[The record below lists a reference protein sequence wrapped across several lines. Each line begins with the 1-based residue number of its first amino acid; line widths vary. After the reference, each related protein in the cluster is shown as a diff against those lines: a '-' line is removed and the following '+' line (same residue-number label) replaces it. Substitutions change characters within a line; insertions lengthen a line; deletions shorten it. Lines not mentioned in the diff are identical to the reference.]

1 MKRFLTVALAL
12 LLTTGAFAQKKVE
25 KATEQKFPAMELL
38 NKGKQNTNSEFQKL
52 VQKNLKKMVNK
63 MNEGVEPVAAFVNF
77 SQAVK
82 EKQYHDYN
90 FIFQAM
96 DEVRVSFM
104 ALQAKSSEQATRVA
118 KIINRPV
125 SIANGSYFLTLENYL
140 RMETVNLPQSE
151 QVKFDEFH
159 TALEKALGDAVVVV
173 DINSG
178 LPKAY
183 AESVVAFRKFV
194 KFISSTKELH
204 ANWILQSMMNPMDEF
219 NAQLQKNP
227 QLGPAMAKE
236 FVKPI
241 KTSWGVVEP
250 VDFINE
256 YAITLQ
262 GPVQDDLF
270 DFRDNL
276 VRLAR

>member
-12 LLTTGAFAQKKVE
+12 LLTTGAFAQKKVD

-38 NKGKQNTNSEFQKL
+38 NKGNQNTNSEFQKL

-63 MNEGVEPVAAFVNF
+63 MSEGVEPVAAFVNF

-159 TALEKALGDAVVVV
+159 AALVKALDYAAVVDV
-173 DINSG
+173 NSA

-194 KFISSTKELH
+194 SSTKELN

-241 KTSWGVVEP
+241 KTSWGTVKP
-250 VDFINE
+250 LDIINE

>member
-1 MKRFLTVALAL
+1 MKRFFAVALAL

-38 NKGKQNTNSEFQKL
+38 NKGNQKTNSEFQKL

-63 MNEGVEPVAAFVNF
+63 MSEGRETVSAFVNF

-118 KIINRPV
+118 KTINRPV
-125 SIANGSYFLTLENYL
+125 AIANGSYFLTLENYL

-159 TALEKALGDAVVVV
+159 AALVKALDYAAVVDV
-173 DINSG
+173 NSA

-194 KFISSTKELH
+194 SNTKKLN

-241 KTSWGVVEP
+241 KTSWGMVKP
-250 VDFINE
+250 LDIIHE

-270 DFRDNL
+270 AFRDNL
-276 VRLAR
+276 VRFAR

>member
-38 NKGKQNTNSEFQKL
+38 NKGNQNTNSEFQKL

-63 MNEGVEPVAAFVNF
+63 MSEGVEPVAAFVNF

-159 TALEKALGDAVVVV
+159 AALVKALDYAAVVDV
-173 DINSG
+173 NSA

-194 KFISSTKELH
+194 SSTKELN

-241 KTSWGVVEP
+241 KTSWGTVKP
-250 VDFINE
+250 LDIINE

>member
-1 MKRFLTVALAL
+1 MKRLFAVALAL
-12 LLTTGAFAQKKVE
+12 LLTTGAFAQKRVE

-38 NKGKQNTNSEFQKL
+38 NKGNQKTNSEFQKL

-63 MNEGVEPVAAFVNF
+63 MSEGVETVSAFVNF

-125 SIANGSYFLTLENYL
+125 AIANGSYFLTLENYL

-151 QVKFDEFH
+151 QVKFDDFH
-159 TALEKALGDAVVVV
+159 AALVKALDYAAVVDV
-173 DINSG
+173 NSA

-194 KFISSTKELH
+194 SSTKELN

-241 KTSWGVVEP
+241 KTSWGTVKP
-250 VDFINE
+250 LDIINE

-276 VRLAR
+276 VRLGAK

>member
-1 MKRFLTVALAL
+1 MKRFFAVALAL
-12 LLTTGAFAQKKVE
+12 LLTTGAFAQKRVE

-38 NKGKQNTNSEFQKL
+38 NKGNQNTNSEFQKL

-63 MNEGVEPVAAFVNF
+63 MSEGVETVSAFVNF
-77 SQAVK
+77 SQVVK

-125 SIANGSYFLTLENYL
+125 AIANGSYFLTLENYL

-159 TALEKALGDAVVVV
+159 AALVKALDYAAVVDV
-173 DINSG
+173 NSA

-194 KFISSTKELH
+194 SSTKKLN

-241 KTSWGVVEP
+241 KTSWGTVKP
-250 VDFINE
+250 LDIINE

-276 VRLAR
+276 VRFAR

>member
-1 MKRFLTVALAL
+1 
-12 LLTTGAFAQKKVE
+12 
-25 KATEQKFPAMELL
+25 
-38 NKGKQNTNSEFQKL
+38 
-52 VQKNLKKMVNK
+52 MVNK
-63 MNEGVEPVAAFVNF
+63 MSAGRETVSAFVNF

-125 SIANGSYFLTLENYL
+125 AIANGSYFLTLENYL

-159 TALEKALGDAVVVV
+159 AALVKALDYAAVVDV
-173 DINSG
+173 NSA

-194 KFISSTKELH
+194 SSTKELN

-241 KTSWGVVEP
+241 KTSWGTVKPLDV
-250 VDFINE
+250 INE

>member
-1 MKRFLTVALAL
+1 MKRFFAVALAL
-12 LLTTGAFAQKKVE
+12 LLTTGAFAQKRVE

-38 NKGKQNTNSEFQKL
+38 NKGNQNTNSEFQKL

-63 MNEGVEPVAAFVNF
+63 MSEGVETVSAFVNF
-77 SQAVK
+77 SQVVK

-118 KIINRPV
+118 KTINRPV
-125 SIANGSYFLTLENYL
+125 AIANGSYFLTLENYL

-159 TALEKALGDAVVVV
+159 AALVKALDYAAVVDV
-173 DINSG
+173 NSA

-194 KFISSTKELH
+194 SSTKKLN

-241 KTSWGVVEP
+241 KTSWGTVKP
-250 VDFINE
+250 LDIINE

-276 VRLAR
+276 VRFAR

>member
-52 VQKNLKKMVNK
+52 VKKNLKKMVNK
-63 MNEGVEPVAAFVNF
+63 MSEGVEPVAAFVNF

-159 TALEKALGDAVVVV
+159 AALVKALDYAAVVDV
-173 DINSG
+173 NSA

-194 KFISSTKELH
+194 SSTKELN

-241 KTSWGVVEP
+241 KTSWGTVKP
-250 VDFINE
+250 LDIINE

>member
-1 MKRFLTVALAL
+1 MKRFFAVALAL
-12 LLTTGAFAQKKVE
+12 LLTTGAFAQKRVE

-38 NKGKQNTNSEFQKL
+38 NKGNQKTNSEFQKL

-63 MNEGVEPVAAFVNF
+63 MSEGRETVSAFVNF

-118 KIINRPV
+118 KTINRPV
-125 SIANGSYFLTLENYL
+125 AIANGSYFLTLENYL

-159 TALEKALGDAVVVV
+159 AALVKALDYAAVVDV
-173 DINSG
+173 NSA

-194 KFISSTKELH
+194 SSTKKLN

-241 KTSWGVVEP
+241 KTSWGTVKP
-250 VDFINE
+250 LDIINE

>member
-1 MKRFLTVALAL
+1 MKRFFAVALAL

-38 NKGKQNTNSEFQKL
+38 NKGNQKTNSEFQKL

-63 MNEGVEPVAAFVNF
+63 MSEGRETVSAFVNF

-118 KIINRPV
+118 KTINRPV
-125 SIANGSYFLTLENYL
+125 AIANGSYFLTLENYL

-159 TALEKALGDAVVVV
+159 AALVKALDYAAVVDV
-173 DINSG
+173 NSA

-194 KFISSTKELH
+194 SNTKKLN

-241 KTSWGVVEP
+241 KTSWGMVKP
-250 VDFINE
+250 LDIINE

-276 VRLAR
+276 VRFAR

>member
-1 MKRFLTVALAL
+1 MKRFFAVALAL
-12 LLTTGAFAQKKVE
+12 LLTTGAFAQKRVE

-38 NKGKQNTNSEFQKL
+38 NKGNQKTNSEFQKL

-63 MNEGVEPVAAFVNF
+63 MSEGVETVSAFVNF

-125 SIANGSYFLTLENYL
+125 AIANGSYFLTLENYL

-159 TALEKALGDAVVVV
+159 AALVKALDYAAVVDV
-173 DINSG
+173 NSA

-194 KFISSTKELH
+194 SSTKELN

-241 KTSWGVVEP
+241 KTSWGTVKP
-250 VDFINE
+250 LDIINE

>member
-1 MKRFLTVALAL
+1 MKRFFAVALAL
-12 LLTTGAFAQKKVE
+12 LLTTGAFAQKRVE

-38 NKGKQNTNSEFQKL
+38 NKGNQNTNSEFQKL

-63 MNEGVEPVAAFVNF
+63 MSEGVETVSAFVNF

-125 SIANGSYFLTLENYL
+125 AIANGSYFLTLENYL

-159 TALEKALGDAVVVV
+159 AALVKALDYAAVVDV
-173 DINSG
+173 NSA

-194 KFISSTKELH
+194 SSTKELN

-241 KTSWGVVEP
+241 KTSWGTVKP
-250 VDFINE
+250 LDIINE

-276 VRLAR
+276 VRFAR

>member
-38 NKGKQNTNSEFQKL
+38 NKGNQKTNSEFQKL

-63 MNEGVEPVAAFVNF
+63 MSEGRETVSAFVNF

-118 KIINRPV
+118 KTINRPV
-125 SIANGSYFLTLENYL
+125 AIANGSYFLTLENYL

-159 TALEKALGDAVVVV
+159 AALVKALDYAAVVDV
-173 DINSG
+173 NSA

-194 KFISSTKELH
+194 SNTKKLN

-241 KTSWGVVEP
+241 KTSWGMVKP
-250 VDFINE
+250 LDIINE

-276 VRLAR
+276 VRFAR

>member
-1 MKRFLTVALAL
+1 MKRFFAVALAL

-38 NKGKQNTNSEFQKL
+38 NKGNQKTNSEFQKL

-63 MNEGVEPVAAFVNF
+63 MSAGRETVSAFVNF

-125 SIANGSYFLTLENYL
+125 AIANGSYFLTLENYL

-159 TALEKALGDAVVVV
+159 AALVKALDYAAVVDV
-173 DINSG
+173 NSA

-194 KFISSTKELH
+194 SSTKKLN

-241 KTSWGVVEP
+241 KTSWGTVKP
-250 VDFINE
+250 LDIINE

>member
-118 KIINRPV
+118 KTINRPV
-125 SIANGSYFLTLENYL
+125 AIANGSYFLTLENYL

-159 TALEKALGDAVVVV
+159 AALVKALDYAAVVDV
-173 DINSG
+173 NSA

-194 KFISSTKELH
+194 SSTKELN

-241 KTSWGVVEP
+241 KTSWGTVKP
-250 VDFINE
+250 LDIINE

>member
-159 TALEKALGDAVVVV
+159 AALVKALDYAAVVDV
-173 DINSG
+173 NSA

-194 KFISSTKELH
+194 SSTKELN

-219 NAQLQKNP
+219 NAQLQKNS

-241 KTSWGVVEP
+241 KTSWGTVKP
-250 VDFINE
+250 LDIINE

>member
-1 MKRFLTVALAL
+1 MKRFFAVALAL

-38 NKGKQNTNSEFQKL
+38 NKGNQKTNSEFQKL

-63 MNEGVEPVAAFVNF
+63 MSEGRETVSAFVNF

-118 KIINRPV
+118 KTINRPV
-125 SIANGSYFLTLENYL
+125 AIANGSYFLTLENYL

-159 TALEKALGDAVVVV
+159 AALVKALDYAAVVDV
-173 DINSG
+173 NSA

-194 KFISSTKELH
+194 SNTKKLN

-241 KTSWGVVEP
+241 KTSWGTVKP
-250 VDFINE
+250 LDIINE

-276 VRLAR
+276 VRFAR

>member
-1 MKRFLTVALAL
+1 MKRFFAVALAL
-12 LLTTGAFAQKKVE
+12 LLTTGAFAQKRVE

-38 NKGKQNTNSEFQKL
+38 NKGNQNTNSEFQKL

-63 MNEGVEPVAAFVNF
+63 MSEGRETVSAFVNF

-104 ALQAKSSEQATRVA
+104 ALQAKSSEQTTRVA

-125 SIANGSYFLTLENYL
+125 AIANGSYFLTLENYL

-159 TALEKALGDAVVVV
+159 AALVKALDYAAVVDV
-173 DINSG
+173 NSA

-194 KFISSTKELH
+194 SSTKKLN

-241 KTSWGVVEP
+241 KTSWGTVKP
-250 VDFINE
+250 LDIINE

>member
-63 MNEGVEPVAAFVNF
+63 MSEGVEPVAAFVNF

-159 TALEKALGDAVVVV
+159 AALVKALDYAAVVDV
-173 DINSG
+173 NSA

-194 KFISSTKELH
+194 SSTKELN

-241 KTSWGVVEP
+241 KTSWGTVKP
-250 VDFINE
+250 LDIINE

>member
-1 MKRFLTVALAL
+1 M
-12 LLTTGAFAQKKVE
+12 
-25 KATEQKFPAMELL
+25 
-38 NKGKQNTNSEFQKL
+38 
-52 VQKNLKKMVNK
+52 
-63 MNEGVEPVAAFVNF
+63 
-77 SQAVK
+77 
-82 EKQYHDYN
+82 
-90 FIFQAM
+90 
-96 DEVRVSFM
+96 
-104 ALQAKSSEQATRVA
+104 
-118 KIINRPV
+118 
-125 SIANGSYFLTLENYL
+125 
-140 RMETVNLPQSE
+140 NLPQSE

-159 TALEKALGDAVVVV
+159 AALVKALDYAAVVDV
-173 DINSG
+173 NSA

-194 KFISSTKELH
+194 SSTKKLN

-241 KTSWGVVEP
+241 KTSWGTVKP
-250 VDFINE
+250 LDIINE

>member
-1 MKRFLTVALAL
+1 MKRFFAVALAL
-12 LLTTGAFAQKKVE
+12 LLTTGAFAQKRVE

-38 NKGKQNTNSEFQKL
+38 NKGNQNTNSEFQKL
-52 VQKNLKKMVNK
+52 LQKNLKKMVNK
-63 MNEGVEPVAAFVNF
+63 MSEGVETVSAFVNF

-90 FIFQAM
+90 IIFQAM

-125 SIANGSYFLTLENYL
+125 AIANGSYFLTLENYL

-159 TALEKALGDAVVVV
+159 AALVKALDYAAVVDV
-173 DINSG
+173 NSA

-194 KFISSTKELH
+194 SSTKKLN

-241 KTSWGVVEP
+241 KTSWGTVKP
-250 VDFINE
+250 LDIINE

-276 VRLAR
+276 VRFAR

>member
-1 MKRFLTVALAL
+1 MKRFFAVALAL
-12 LLTTGAFAQKKVE
+12 LLTTGAFAQKRVE

-38 NKGKQNTNSEFQKL
+38 NKGNQKTNSEFQKL

-63 MNEGVEPVAAFVNF
+63 MSEGVETVSAFVNF

-125 SIANGSYFLTLENYL
+125 AIANGSYFLTLENYL

-151 QVKFDEFH
+151 QVKFDDFH
-159 TALEKALGDAVVVV
+159 AALVKALDYAAVVDV
-173 DINSG
+173 NSA

-183 AESVVAFRKFV
+183 VESVVAFRKFV
-194 KFISSTKELH
+194 SSTKELN

-241 KTSWGVVEP
+241 KTSWGTVKP
-250 VDFINE
+250 LDIINE

>member
-12 LLTTGAFAQKKVE
+12 LLTTGAFAQKRVE

-38 NKGKQNTNSEFQKL
+38 NKGNQKTNSEFQKL

-63 MNEGVEPVAAFVNF
+63 MSEGRETVSAFVNF

-118 KIINRPV
+118 KTINRPV
-125 SIANGSYFLTLENYL
+125 AIANGSYFLTLENYL

-159 TALEKALGDAVVVV
+159 AALVKALDYAAVVDV
-173 DINSG
+173 NSA

-194 KFISSTKELH
+194 SNTKKLN

-241 KTSWGVVEP
+241 KTSWGTVKP
-250 VDFINE
+250 LDIINE

>member
-1 MKRFLTVALAL
+1 MKRFFAVALAL
-12 LLTTGAFAQKKVE
+12 LLTTGAFAQKRVE

-38 NKGKQNTNSEFQKL
+38 NKGNQKTNSEFQKL

-63 MNEGVEPVAAFVNF
+63 MSEGVETVSAFVNF

-118 KIINRPV
+118 KIINHPV
-125 SIANGSYFLTLENYL
+125 AIANGSYFLTLENYL

-151 QVKFDEFH
+151 QVKFDDFH
-159 TALEKALGDAVVVV
+159 AALVKALDYAAVVDV
-173 DINSG
+173 NSA

-194 KFISSTKELH
+194 SSTKELN

-241 KTSWGVVEP
+241 KTSWGTVKP
-250 VDFINE
+250 LDIINE

-276 VRLAR
+276 VRLGAK

>member
-1 MKRFLTVALAL
+1 MKRFFAVALAL

-38 NKGKQNTNSEFQKL
+38 NKGNQKTNSEFQKL

-63 MNEGVEPVAAFVNF
+63 MSAGRETVSAFVNF

-125 SIANGSYFLTLENYL
+125 AIANGSYFLTLENYL

-159 TALEKALGDAVVVV
+159 AALVKALDYAAVVDV
-173 DINSG
+173 NSA

-194 KFISSTKELH
+194 SSTKELN

-241 KTSWGVVEP
+241 KTSWGTVKPLDV
-250 VDFINE
+250 INE

>member
-1 MKRFLTVALAL
+1 MKRFFAVALAL
-12 LLTTGAFAQKKVE
+12 LLTTGAFAQKRVE

-38 NKGKQNTNSEFQKL
+38 NKGNQKTNSEFQKL

-63 MNEGVEPVAAFVNF
+63 MSEGVETVSAFVNF

-125 SIANGSYFLTLENYL
+125 AIANGSYFLTLENYL

-159 TALEKALGDAVVVV
+159 TALVKALDYAAVVDV
-173 DINSG
+173 NSA

-194 KFISSTKELH
+194 SSTKELN

-241 KTSWGVVEP
+241 KTSWGTVKP
-250 VDFINE
+250 LDIINE

>member
-1 MKRFLTVALAL
+1 MKRFFAVALAL
-12 LLTTGAFAQKKVE
+12 LLTTGAFAQKRVE

-38 NKGKQNTNSEFQKL
+38 NKGNQKTNSEFQKL

-63 MNEGVEPVAAFVNF
+63 MSEGVETVSAFVNF

-125 SIANGSYFLTLENYL
+125 AIANGSYFLTLENYL

-159 TALEKALGDAVVVV
+159 AALVKALDYAAVVDV
-173 DINSG
+173 NSA

-194 KFISSTKELH
+194 SSTKELN

-241 KTSWGVVEP
+241 KTSWGTVKPLDV
-250 VDFINE
+250 INE

>member
-1 MKRFLTVALAL
+1 MKRFFAMALAL
-12 LLTTGAFAQKKVE
+12 LLSTGAFAQDVRAKLIRE
-25 KATEQKFPAMELL
+25 L
-38 NKGKQNTNSEFQKL
+38 NKVRRMANKTL
-52 VQKNLKKMVNK
+52 VNK
-63 MNEGVEPVAAFVNF
+63 TLDNKTEVGLKVSAVREAYDAFAKSV
-77 SQAVK
+77 QA
-82 EKQYHDYN
+82 KQYHDYN

-118 KIINRPV
+118 KTINRPV
-125 SIANGSYFLTLENYL
+125 AIANGSYFLTLENYL

-194 KFISSTKELH
+194 SSTKKLH

>member
-1 MKRFLTVALAL
+1 MKRFFAVALAL

-38 NKGKQNTNSEFQKL
+38 NKGNQNTNSEFQKL

-118 KIINRPV
+118 KTINRPV
-125 SIANGSYFLTLENYL
+125 AIANGSYFLTLENYL

-159 TALEKALGDAVVVV
+159 AALVKALDYAAVVDV
-173 DINSG
+173 NSA

-194 KFISSTKELH
+194 SNTKKLN

-241 KTSWGVVEP
+241 KTSWGTVKP
-250 VDFINE
+250 LDIINE

>member
-1 MKRFLTVALAL
+1 MKRFFAVALAL

-63 MNEGVEPVAAFVNF
+63 MSEGVEPVAAFVNF

-159 TALEKALGDAVVVV
+159 AALVKALDYAAVVDV
-173 DINSG
+173 NSA

-194 KFISSTKELH
+194 SSTKELN

-241 KTSWGVVEP
+241 KTSWGTVKP
-250 VDFINE
+250 LDIINE

-276 VRLAR
+276 VRLGAK

>member
-1 MKRFLTVALAL
+1 MKRFFAVALAL

-38 NKGKQNTNSEFQKL
+38 NKGNQKTNSEFQKL

-63 MNEGVEPVAAFVNF
+63 MSAGRETVSAFVNF

-125 SIANGSYFLTLENYL
+125 AIANGSYFLTLENYL

-159 TALEKALGDAVVVV
+159 AALVKALDYAAVVDV
-173 DINSG
+173 NSA

-194 KFISSTKELH
+194 SSTKELN

-219 NAQLQKNP
+219 NAQLQKNS

-241 KTSWGVVEP
+241 KTSWGTVKP
-250 VDFINE
+250 LDIINE

>member
-1 MKRFLTVALAL
+1 MKRFFAVALAL
-12 LLTTGAFAQKKVE
+12 LLTTGAFAQKKFE
-25 KATEQKFPAMELL
+25 KNTALDANLAKVVATAIAAASGT
-38 NKGKQNTNSEFQKL
+38 NKAGVADAFKVINAYYAFAKS
-52 VQKNLKKMVNK
+52 VQ
-63 MNEGVEPVAAFVNF
+63 A
-77 SQAVK
+77 
-82 EKQYHDYN
+82 KQYHDFNYV
-90 FIFQAM
+90 FQAM
-96 DEVRVSFM
+96 DKVRVSFM
-104 ALQAKSSEQATRVA
+104 VFQEGSSEVAARVA
-118 KIINRPV
+118 KEINRPV
-125 SIANGSYFLTLENYL
+125 EIANGAYFLTLENYL
-140 RMETVNLPQSE
+140 RMETVNLPQRE

-159 TALEKALGDAVVVV
+159 AALVKALDYAAVVEV
-173 DINSG
+173 NSA
-178 LPKAY
+178 LPKEY

-194 KFISSTKELH
+194 YGTKSLNS
-204 ANWILQSMMNPMDEF
+204 NWILQSMMNPMDEF

-250 VDFINE
+250 LDIINE

-276 VRLAR
+276 VRLGAK

>member
-1 MKRFLTVALAL
+1 MKRFFAVALAL

-38 NKGKQNTNSEFQKL
+38 NKGNQKTNSEFQKL

-63 MNEGVEPVAAFVNF
+63 MSEGRETVSAFVNF

-125 SIANGSYFLTLENYL
+125 AIANGSYFLTLENYL

-159 TALEKALGDAVVVV
+159 AALVKALDYAAVVDV
-173 DINSG
+173 NSA

-194 KFISSTKELH
+194 SSTKELN

-241 KTSWGVVEP
+241 KTSWGTVKPLDV
-250 VDFINE
+250 INE

>member
-1 MKRFLTVALAL
+1 MKRFFAVALAL

-125 SIANGSYFLTLENYL
+125 AIANGSYFLTLENYL

-159 TALEKALGDAVVVV
+159 AALVKALDYAAVVDV
-173 DINSG
+173 NSA

-194 KFISSTKELH
+194 SSTKELN

-241 KTSWGVVEP
+241 KTSWGTVKP
-250 VDFINE
+250 LDIINE

>member
-1 MKRFLTVALAL
+1 MKRFFAVALAL
-12 LLTTGAFAQKKVE
+12 LLTTGAFAQKRVE

-38 NKGKQNTNSEFQKL
+38 NKGNQNTNSEFQKL

-63 MNEGVEPVAAFVNF
+63 MSEGVETVSAFVNF

-125 SIANGSYFLTLENYL
+125 AIANGSYFLTLENYL

-159 TALEKALGDAVVVV
+159 AALVKALDYAAVVDV
-173 DINSG
+173 NSA

-194 KFISSTKELH
+194 SSTKELN

-241 KTSWGVVEP
+241 KTSWGTVKP
-250 VDFINE
+250 LDIINE